1 MWEEIKTITGGGR
14 GKAMSIRKLRT
25 FIIYFILC
33 VAVIFV
39 LLPIIWLVITSFK
52 PRGEIYMASLPSKWV
67 LNSYVELL
75 ENFSFDLYFGNSLIV
90 AGVTTILV
98 CLISIPAAYGFTM

>member
-1 MWEEIKTITGGGR
+1 
-14 GKAMSIRKLRT
+14 MSIRKLRT

-39 LLPIIWLVITSFK
+39 LLPIVWLVITSFK

-75 ENFSFDLYFGNSLIV
+75 ENFSFDLYFWKFPDCSRSYNNFGMSD
-90 AGVTTILV
+90 
-98 CLISIPAAYGFTM
+98 